1 MRLQRLYLCAFLA
14 LWCCGLHA
22 HVAGVTDTRIS
33 ITHEGGVLVYTVPI
47 DSLNELI
54 PPGGD
59 DDDQAMEQR
68 VRSAFNLSNGQ
79 APCFVETEVS
89 RKQENIGSRQFEYGF
104 KCPAPL
110 TELVVEY
117 NLFFDL
123 ESAHENFARVDYQ
136 SSTLNF
142 TFSKDYRRHVIPI
155 EAMIRE
161 SLAARDP
168 VSESPQTTLGS
179 SSHYFSVGIQHILT
193 GVDHLVFLIALLLLP
208 CSMSRLFAL
217 ITTFTVAHSITLA
230 LSVFEIIAV
239 PPLIVESAI
248 AVSITFVAIENY
260 LVLQRAQGSKVSIAK
275 WRRRLLTTF
284 GFGLVHGFGFSYIL
298 GEIGL
303 GEQVMASLLFFN
315 LGVETGQLLAVCLLF
330 PIALGMFARF
340 HSYLWAQISSLAVA
354 ALGVYWLYQRS
365 SEFSSM

>member
-1 MRLQRLYLCAFLA
+1 
-14 LWCCGLHA
+14 
-22 HVAGVTDTRIS
+22 
-33 ITHEGGVLVYTVPI
+33 
-47 DSLNELI
+47 
-54 PPGGD
+54 
-59 DDDQAMEQR
+59 MEQR
-68 VRSAFNLSNGQ
+68 IRSAFKIHNGQ
-79 APCFVETEVS
+79 APCFIETEVS

-104 KCPAPL
+104 KCPLPL

-123 ESAHENFARVDYQ
+123 ESTHENFARVDFQ
-136 SSTLNF
+136 NSTQNF
-142 TFSKDYRRHVIPI
+142 TFANDYRQHVIPI
-155 EAMIRE
+155 EAMMLE
-161 SLAARDP
+161 SLAARDT
-168 VSESPQTTLGS
+168 VLKSSQTPLGS
-179 SSHYFSVGIQHILT
+179 SSHYFRVGIQHILT
-193 GVDHLVFLIALLLLP
+193 GVDHLVFLVALLLLP

-230 LSVFEIIAV
+230 LSVFDIIAV

-248 AVSITFVAIENY
+248 ALSITFVAIENY
-260 LVLQRAQGSKVSIAK
+260 LVLQRAQGAKVSIAK

-330 PIALGMFARF
+330 PIVMRMFARF
-340 HSYLWAQISSLAVA
+340 NTYHWAQISSLAVA

-365 SEFSSM
+365 SEFSSL